1 MAQLGRLDCAA
12 LFILGLDCLLRTA
25 EVLQVLPGH
34 VTLTSTARGVL
45 LLLLM
50 KSGQRRG
57 ESELVTIE
65 DDLVVTILRHAFW
78 GKAPAQ
84 PLLTTSAHDFRVVWK
99 QALHMIHMDPEVFKP
114 YSLRR
119 GGATH
124 HYMHVGRISDR
135 SIGAGGTP
143 TLRAAS
149 TSSRAKGS

>member
-50 KSGQRRG
+50 KSGQR
-57 ESELVTIE
+57 
-65 DDLVVTILRHAFW
+65 
-78 GKAPAQ
+78 PAQ
-84 PLLTTSAHDFRVVWK
+84 PLLTTSPHDFRAVWK

-114 YSLRR
+114 YSLWR

-124 HYMHVGRISDR
+124 HCMHVGRISDR
-135 SIGAGGTP
+135 SIEAGGTP

-149 TSSRAKGS
+149 TSSRANGS